1 MVSDLYLVAP
11 TPEVT
16 MGRMTARARI
26 IVALAIVYVVWGSTY
41 LALKWVVEGLPAL
54 LSVGLRFVIAG
65 TILFTFLKLRGEK
78 TPTLKQW
85 AGSFPAGVL
94 LFVVGNGF
102 VSIAEREV
110 SSAVAAVVCGTMPIM
125 LAGFGAFTGERFAK
139 REIVGL
145 LIGFVGVAVM
155 TSEALGQASG
165 TAKILLLAPVGWAL
179 GSLLTKKLPQ
189 PPGLM
194 SAAAQML
201 GGGLVS
207 TLAALSLGERLPSGP
222 LDSRSVLAFFYLVFV
237 GSIVAFSAYSYL
249 LRNARPSLATSYA
262 YVNPGIAIVLGAL
275 LGGET
280 ITLSTVIGGGLVVAA
295 VALIVRGAKQV
306 PAKPAPCLVDS
317 EPVIATR

>member
-1 MVSDLYLVAP
+1 MHRLALLLAPLVLLSACQSTTKTEDFFEARFARADVNKDGKLSREEVSD
-11 TPEVT
+11 
-16 MGRMTARARI
+16 
-26 IVALAIVYVVWGSTY
+26 
-41 LALKWVVEGLPAL
+41 
-54 LSVGLRFVIAG
+54 
-65 TILFTFLKLRGEK
+65 
-78 TPTLKQW
+78 
-85 AGSFPAGVL
+85 
-94 LFVVGNGF
+94 FVVHNIFDSRDANKDGKLTSTEWWPDNDAKQRAMFNKRDTNKDGF

-280 ITLSTVIGGGLVVAA
+280 ITLSTVIGGGLVAFVR
-295 VALIVRGAKQV
+295 ALLWWR
-306 PAKPAPCLVDS
+306 LRSRSSS
-317 EPVIATR
+317 ED